1 MLCSASRRDKVKF
14 VVLFVQGPSKKM
26 ARQLAAAAMLERL
39 VGQVG
44 VHEIVGKH
52 ARSEPNQVQSNSTL
66 QTVKVYEILIMRS
79 LTH

>member
-1 MLCSASRRDKVKF
+1 MLCSAFRRDKVKF

-26 ARQLAAAAMLERL
+26 ARQLAAAAVLERL

-52 ARSEPNQVQSNSTL
+52 ARSEPNQVKFKSIL
-66 QTVKVYEILIMRS
+66 QLVKVSEILNDAD
-79 LTH
+79 L